1 MANKVTTK
9 PKRTTRNGAHAAQ
22 SPIKPAQPKA
32 VRTRKQTTTQNKN
45 SQIISGYFIED
56 QSYKQMIIER
66 VNAFLYCVLASLI
79 VVCLVAYYFV
89 TVGEGKLNKI
99 QKETLSLNYS
109 NEELQNE
116 LDNIQSYYNVD
127 KTVTKTNMLHSAEL
141 IMELPEITAPQIK
154 VDKANKIPTNAW
166 LLGY

>member
-9 PKRTTRNGAHAAQ
+9 PKITIKNGARAVQ
-22 SPIKPAQPKA
+22 SPIKPAQPRVAKPK
-32 VRTRKQTTTQNKN
+32 KQSVIQNKN

-89 TVGEGKLNKI
+89 TVGESKLNKI

-141 IMELPEITAPQIK
+141 IMELPEITAPQVKI
-154 VDKANKIPTNAW
+154 DKTNKAPINTW